1 MTSSTT
7 KSAFWRGFRG
17 GLPFI
22 LAASPFG
29 LVFGVLATEAGL
41 TLLEVMSMSVLSMA
55 GAAQLAALT
64 QMHGNAPV
72 IIVLAAALT
81 VNLRMAMYSASLAPH
96 LRDAPFWQRAV
107 AAYTLVDNAYAVGI
121 SEFEKHPK
129 MPIGDKFAFYI
140 GCAIPVW
147 VIWYVSTFLGA
158 ILGKSIPAE
167 FAIDFI
173 VPIAFLAIV
182 APMLKTLAHFAA
194 ALTSI
199 VVALMLSFLPNSS
212 GLLIAALSAMIVG
225 AEVER
230 RRTGK
235 AE

>member
-1 MTSSTT
+1 
-7 KSAFWRGFRG
+7 
-17 GLPFI
+17 
-22 LAASPFG
+22 
-29 LVFGVLATEAGL
+29 
-41 TLLEVMSMSVLSMA
+41 
-55 GAAQLAALT
+55 
-64 QMHGNAPV
+64 MHGNAPV

-96 LRDAPFWQRAV
+96 LSDAPFWQRAV

-121 SEFEKHPK
+121 AEFEKRPK

-199 VVALMLSFLPNSS
+199 VVALMLSFLPYSS

-230 RRTGK
+230 RMTAK
-235 AE
+235 MQ